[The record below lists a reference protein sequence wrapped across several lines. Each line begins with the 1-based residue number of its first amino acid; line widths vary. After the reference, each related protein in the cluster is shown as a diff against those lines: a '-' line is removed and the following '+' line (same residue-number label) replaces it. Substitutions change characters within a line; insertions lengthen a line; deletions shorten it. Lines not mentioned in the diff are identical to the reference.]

1 MIQIESE
8 EGVRLDIGFGSEQI
22 EGELRKR
29 LPEIGLKYFFGR
41 ETLRGKNSAE
51 CKNQRERADKAGA

>member
-1 MIQIESE
+1 
-8 EGVRLDIGFGSEQI
+8 LDIGFGSEQI